1 MSRQRDHDFYTR
13 KEQKPFLNSV
23 VKRFLYRPQL
33 QCIILI
39 LVETSPPILDINH
52 ALFRLRENEV
62 HSKFKSLTTRLRHK
76 FHSHLTNRRLQFPET
91 RLIQYDCGKLQVL
104 HDLIGKLKPDGH
116 RNTGRHLFLLLGFRF
131 LGLYGISYTGFQ
143 RYLGHQNKFQ

>member
-1 MSRQRDHDFYTR
+1 MFELITYHRQLNLSLPLR
-13 KEQKPFLNSV
+13 KNWSQLHVIKVVFNSFLENLLKYIEV
-23 VKRFLYRPQL
+23 GFFFLL
-33 QCIILI
+33 HFF

-62 HSKFKSLTTRLRHK
+62 HSKFKSMTTRLRHQ
-76 FHSHLTNRRLQFPET
+76 FHPHLTNRRLQFPET

-116 RNTGRHLFLLLGFRF
+116 RKTGRYFYFVLQLLLSFGNCW
-131 LGLYGISYTGFQ
+131 S
-143 RYLGHQNKFQ
+143 